1 VVNGFPYPDKY
12 KDRVQARLGAGG
24 GAIDAKEDFYAW
36 VEMLPTDASAAAV
49 VVSAA
54 SKMT

>member
-1 VVNGFPYPDKY
+1 MVNGFPYPDKY